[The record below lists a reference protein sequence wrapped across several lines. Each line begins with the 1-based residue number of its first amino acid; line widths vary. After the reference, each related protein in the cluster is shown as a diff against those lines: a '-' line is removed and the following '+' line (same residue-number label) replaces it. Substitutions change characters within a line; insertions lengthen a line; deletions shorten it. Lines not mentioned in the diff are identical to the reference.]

1 MKVDKP
7 LVSICCITYNH
18 ASYIRQCL
26 DGFLMQKTS
35 FPFEIIINDDCS
47 VDGTTEIIRE
57 YADKYPNLIRPVYHD
72 ENQYQKGIRGMF
84 QKFIFPIAKGKYI
97 AMCEGDDYWID
108 SMKLQNQVEFLNNN
122 PNISYVFTGR
132 QIYDERENTLIQQTY
147 KKKIYYTSD
156 ILAGFNPGIQSN
168 CFRKECIDGVDFNN
182 YLGINGDRLI
192 PYLCSLKG
200 NLAAINHITS
210 VYRKTGSGISTK
222 IADENWFEHASLD
235 FYKFHKK
242 LSFPNMTAYCKGEA
256 RYLLTYLRKGGGN
269 NIIRSYRILSGIW
282 NKKQFLRY
290 FLILLLSIKL
300 LIEKIF
306 HVTSVKNCTL
316 DPMMIN

>member
-1 MKVDKP
+1 MRNQEIV
-7 LVSICCITYNH
+7 VSIKCLIYNH
-18 ASYIRQCL
+18 EQYIRQCL
-26 DGFLMQKTS
+26 DGIVMQKTN
-35 FPFEIIINDDCS
+35 FCFEAIVHDDAS
-47 VDGTTEIIRE
+47 TDSSAAIIRE
-57 YADKYPNLIRPVYHD
+57 YAEKYPHIIKPIYET
-72 ENQYQKGIRGMF
+72 ENQYSKRDGSLTRIMN
-84 QKFIFPIAKGKYI
+84 AACKGKYI
-97 AMCEGDDYWID
+97 AVCEGDDYWID
-108 SMKLQNQVEFLNNN
+108 PLKLQKQVDFLENH
-122 PNISYVFTGR
+122 PKISYVFTNR
-132 QIYDERENTLIQQTY
+132 LIYSEITGKTILQKY
-147 KKKIYYTSD
+147 KPRLYTIND
-156 ILAGFNPGIQSN
+156 VLAGFNSGLQTS
-168 CFRKECIDGVDFNN
+168 CFRRECIVDNFSLN
-182 YLGINGDRLI
+182 YVGINGDRLY
-192 PYLCSLKG
+192 PYLSSLTGYFTCLKDVT
-200 NLAAINHITS
+200 A

-306 HVTSVKNCTL
+306 HVTSVKNL
-316 DPMMIN
+316 RYEFKRNQ